1 MSGFNSKDIH
11 KIMCN
16 SDVCVNHPKVKAM
29 SENRVRGRADTDAVI
44 QRALGGDQHGYAE
57 LYDQFASGLYR
68 LCYSLLVN
76 EQDAEDILQESFL
89 YAFKNLH
96 RFDSR
101 KASLKTWLCT
111 IAISRCR
118 NTYRRKRFLMV
129 DISQW
134 FGFELKAPSSEAPE
148 VAAIRR
154 DAEESIQKA
163 LADLS
168 PRLREAIVL
177 RYGQGLT
184 YREISEVM
192 GCPQKTAESR
202 VRLGHQRLKQS
213 LQPVGRGLLE
223 ELLKA
228 H

>member
-1 MSGFNSKDIH
+1 MIEDRRQSHAEI
-11 KIMCN
+11 
-16 SDVCVNHPKVKAM
+16 
-29 SENRVRGRADTDAVI
+29 DAI
-44 QRALGGDQHGYAE
+44 IARALAGDQVGYAE
-57 LYDQFASGLYR
+57 LYDLYAASLYR
-68 LCYSLLVN
+68 LCYSLLMN

-96 RFDSR
+96 RFDSG
-101 KASLKTWLCT
+101 KASLKTWLYT
-111 IAISRCR
+111 IAVSRCR
-118 NTYRRKRFLMV
+118 NTYRRKRFLTV

-134 FGFELKAPSSEAPE
+134 LGLELKAPPAEAPE
-148 VAAIRR
+148 AAIIRR
-154 DAEESIQKA
+154 DAEESISHA
-163 LADLS
+163 LLDLS

-177 RYGQGLT
+177 RYGQGMT

-213 LQPVGRGLLE
+213 LQPVGAGFLE
-223 ELLKA
+223 ELLRV